1 MRKLATMLWL
11 GTIGLIM
18 ALGTPAQAQTI
29 NEIVARGVVRI
40 GVNSGAPPF
49 SIVDPQG
56 NTVGYDVDTANLIA
70 KYLGVRAEIIPYTT
84 AARIPALESAKVDF
98 VVATL
103 SPTPARAKVVMFTMP
118 YCTFQLVV
126 LAPNGS
132 TIRTAADLAGK
143 KVGVSRGTP
152 QEVAVVASAP
162 STANITRFDDDSTT
176 MQALVSGQVDAIAIP
191 ETVFSELLKAR
202 PGLPFEAKF
211 TLFNQY
217 MSIATRKDAFE
228 LRQWLNNVLAFIKIS
243 GELDEISRKWTGKPL
258 PPDMPVF

>member
-84 AARIPALESAKVDF
+84 AARIPADRKS
-98 VVATL
+98 VV
-103 SPTPARAKVVMFTMP
+103 
-118 YCTFQLVV
+118 
-126 LAPNGS
+126 
-132 TIRTAADLAGK
+132 
-143 KVGVSRGTP
+143 
-152 QEVAVVASAP
+152 
-162 STANITRFDDDSTT
+162 
-176 MQALVSGQVDAIAIP
+176 
-191 ETVFSELLKAR
+191 
-202 PGLPFEAKF
+202 
-211 TLFNQY
+211 
-217 MSIATRKDAFE
+217 
-228 LRQWLNNVLAFIKIS
+228 
-243 GELDEISRKWTGKPL
+243 
-258 PPDMPVF
+258 